1 MAAKFLK
8 LKSKVKLLLKAKT
21 SNSTITTTLNKSL
34 KSIKN
39 TI

>member
-1 MAAKFLK
+1 MDLKF
-8 LKSKVKLLLKAKT
+8 SKFESEVKLLLKAKT
-21 SNSTITTTLNKSL
+21 PTSIISTTLEKSI